1 MNEAPIDTAALPQ
14 DGQEHRLH
22 PLSWLFVLLAQAKQF
37 ILPLLVLLFAGR
49 GDRNDL
55 WGLIAVGVLV
65 IASLAEYFTYRYL
78 LRSDGI
84 RIRSGW
90 LHRSLREIPFARI
103 HNVNVHQSLLH
114 RLFGVAEVRLEAA
127 GGVKPEAQMRVLR
140 MDQAL
145 ALEALVKRRG
155 QAVDAAHETP
165 LEQAP
170 PLLTLSTGDL
180 VRLGLISN
188 RGMLVVAAA
197 FGALAQTGD
206 NVFGVLIDRWG
217 MVAFGWLTD
226 TIGQHAHD
234 SPLVIGLAIA
244 SLVIAALVALRLL
257 SVALAILQFHGF
269 TLREDD
275 GRISVERGLLAR
287 SRSSAKRRRIQAWSL
302 RETVLHRWFR
312 RRSLRV
318 DTATGQRGAQE
329 QHTLKDI
336 APIATPQRCDE
347 LIQHFLPE
355 AGWGALDWQPLHRG
369 AWLRIAVPGLLFVA
383 AITGALCWRFGAM
396 GLLLCRQRPPGRLA
410 QRLAVEDLELR
421 RNWKDPGGTAFAIA
435 AGSPAGHGQSVA
447 GYRRRLAIRRAAAPV
462 PPADGCR
469 RGDVSAAGSATR
481 PHPPAAV
488 TAAPAARANRRP
500 ARPGSSACASAAGT
514 PAAHRA
520 RAMPHAC

>member
-1 MNEAPIDTAALPQ
+1 MSDAPIDTAVLPQ

-37 ILPLLVLLFAGR
+37 IIPLIVLLFAGR

-55 WGLIAVGVLV
+55 WGLIAVGILV
-65 IASLAEYFTYRYL
+65 IASLAEYFTYRYR

-84 RIRSGW
+84 TIRSGW

-114 RLFGVAEVRLEAA
+114 RMFGVAEVRLEAA
-127 GGVKPEAQMRVLR
+127 GGIKPEAQMRVLR

-145 ALEALVKRRG
+145 ALEALVRRRG
-155 QAVDAAHETP
+155 HAGDATSETEA
-165 LEQAP
+165 EQAP
-170 PLLTLSTGDL
+170 PLLALSTGEL

-217 MVAFGWLTD
+217 KVAFGWLTN

-234 SPLVIGLAIA
+234 SPLVIGLAI
-244 SLVIAALVALRLL
+244 VTMVVAALAAVRLL
-257 SVALAILQFHGF
+257 SVALAILQYHGF

-302 RETVLHRWFR
+302 REGVLHRWFD

-318 DTATGQRGAQE
+318 DTATGQRGGQE

-369 AWLRIAVPGLLFVA
+369 AWLRIAVPGLLFVFA
-383 AITGALCWRFGAM
+383 VTGALCWRFGYF
-396 GLLLCRQRPPGRLA
+396 GLLALLLVPLQLWRAHRIAGACGYADNGRMVAWRSGWLSKTWNFA
-410 QRLAVEDLELR
+410 EIGKIQAVRLSQ
-421 RNWKDPGGTAFAIA
+421 
-435 AGSPAGHGQSVA
+435 SPLD
-447 GYRRRLAIRRAAAPV
+447 RRLGMANLLLDTAGASPFGAPLHLYYL
-462 PPADGCR
+462 PMDA
-469 RGDVSAAGSATR
+469 
-481 PHPPAAV
+481 
-488 TAAPAARANRRP
+488 
-500 ARPGSSACASAAGT
+500 ASAMS
-514 PAAHRA
+514 A
-520 RAMPHAC
+520 RLVAQLARTRLQR

>member
-170 PLLTLSTGDL
+170 PLLTLSTGEL

-217 MVAFGWLTD
+217 KVAFGWLTN

-244 SLVIAALVALRLL
+244 SLVTAALVALRLL

-396 GLLLCRQRPPGRLA
+396 GLLALLLIPLQLWRAWRIAGACGYADNGRLVA
-410 QRLAVEDLELR
+410 WRSGWLSKTWNFAEIGKIQAVRLSQ
-421 RNWKDPGGTAFAIA
+421 
-435 AGSPAGHGQSVA
+435 SPLD
-447 GYRRRLAIRRAAAPV
+447 RRLGMANLLLDTAGASPFGAPLHLFHLPMAAAE
-462 PPADGCR
+462 AM
-469 RGDVSAAGSATR
+469 SARLVAQLARTR
-481 PHPPAAV
+481 LQ
-488 TAAPAARANRRP
+488 R
-500 ARPGSSACASAAGT
+500 
-514 PAAHRA
+514 
-520 RAMPHAC
+520 

>member
-170 PLLTLSTGDL
+170 PLLTLSTGEL

-217 MVAFGWLTD
+217 KVAFGWLTD

-396 GLLLCRQRPPGRLA
+396 GLLALLLIPLQLWRAWRIAGACGYADNGRLIA
-410 QRLAVEDLELR
+410 WRSGWLSKTWNFAEIGKIQAVRLSQ
-421 RNWKDPGGTAFAIA
+421 
-435 AGSPAGHGQSVA
+435 SPLD
-447 GYRRRLAIRRAAAPV
+447 RRLGMANLLLDTAGASPFGAPLHLFHLPMAAAE
-462 PPADGCR
+462 AM
-469 RGDVSAAGSATR
+469 SARLVAQLARTR
-481 PHPPAAV
+481 LQ
-488 TAAPAARANRRP
+488 R
-500 ARPGSSACASAAGT
+500 
-514 PAAHRA
+514 
-520 RAMPHAC
+520 

>member
-170 PLLTLSTGDL
+170 PLLTLSTSEL

-217 MVAFGWLTD
+217 KVAFGWLTN

-396 GLLLCRQRPPGRLA
+396 GLLALLLIPLQLWRAWRIAGACGYADNGRLVA
-410 QRLAVEDLELR
+410 WRSGWLSKTWNFAEIGKIQAVRLSQ
-421 RNWKDPGGTAFAIA
+421 
-435 AGSPAGHGQSVA
+435 SPLD
-447 GYRRRLAIRRAAAPV
+447 RRLGMANLLLDTAGASPFGAPLHLFHLPMAAAE
-462 PPADGCR
+462 AM
-469 RGDVSAAGSATR
+469 SARLVAQLARTR
-481 PHPPAAV
+481 LQ
-488 TAAPAARANRRP
+488 R
-500 ARPGSSACASAAGT
+500 
-514 PAAHRA
+514 
-520 RAMPHAC
+520 